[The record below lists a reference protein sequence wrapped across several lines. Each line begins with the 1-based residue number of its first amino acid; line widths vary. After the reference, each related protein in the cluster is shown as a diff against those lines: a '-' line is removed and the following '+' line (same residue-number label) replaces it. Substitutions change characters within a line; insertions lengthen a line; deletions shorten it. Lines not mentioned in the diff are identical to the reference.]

1 MQSDEK
7 DFSYEFIHFIENV
20 FLQIKKLNTA
30 LQVYSYHLI
39 IFSFSKPGFWCN
51 FYKKNSHF
59 ILISLSLILTA
70 IFQPKENTT
79 LKWIFRCKNPLLNYQ
94 SWPSYIKHS
103 SETSCTDMAWDT
115 AIVSVSGYEKAG
127 ITYNLRIIHKHPNS
141 HSASEAVHQAPLQPA
156 ILTV

>member
-7 DFSYEFIHFIENV
+7 DFSYEFMHFIENV

-79 LKWIFRCKNPLLNYQ
+79 LK
-94 SWPSYIKHS
+94 
-103 SETSCTDMAWDT
+103 
-115 AIVSVSGYEKAG
+115 
-127 ITYNLRIIHKHPNS
+127 
-141 HSASEAVHQAPLQPA
+141 
-156 ILTV
+156 